1 MQYDTDFETLS
12 ESKNEIVTLVLGW
25 DSGMPTMAYF
35 TDLLA
40 STAEISNLV
49 SVLAVL
55 GGLLVMSVFLFRLI
69 YQVLLDLV

>member
-1 MQYDTDFETLS
+1 
-12 ESKNEIVTLVLGW
+12 
-25 DSGMPTMAYF
+25 MPTMAYF
-35 TDLLA
+35 TDFLA